1 MIDVMAIQ
9 HQTVSQVIGQIK
21 VSLEGQFRRISVV
34 AEVSNLSRSGAG
46 HCYFTLS
53 DSQSSLSSVLFRGD
67 ALRNPIVQRL
77 KDGDQVFCQGSI
89 SVYAKRGQFQL
100 IVKTMAPA
108 GKGQLLEQLE
118 TLKRKLRN
126 EGLFEIEHKQK
137 IPLYPKRVAV
147 ITAQSGAALQDFLNI
162 FHRRSLWM
170 DVVLVPATVQGK
182 ESPQSLRKALAKAIK
197 YSLSEQAFD
206 VIVLTRG
213 GGSLEDLWAFNDE
226 GLAWDIYNC
235 PVPVISAV
243 GHEVDTSVS
252 DLVAD
257 LRCETPSAAAE
268 VLTRGQVEL
277 TQRISKVRSSL
288 FSRINSVQKQILE
301 KKKYLSPKN
310 LTLLMRSRWQ
320 EEQRRLAELN
330 LLERSE
336 ELVGIHDRQQQ
347 LDENSDRMERS
358 LENIYR
364 NKKHKVLTLN
374 EKLKLLDPENVL
386 QRGYSYVQDESGQVV
401 KNSAQFKKLKSEE
414 VLSLRFS
421 DGQGF
426 VTKRST

>member
-1 MIDVMAIQ
+1 MMDLMAIQ

-21 VSLEGQFRRISVV
+21 SCLEGQFRRMSVV

-67 ALRNPIVQRL
+67 ALRNPVIQRL

-118 TLKRKLRN
+118 ALKRKLRQ
-126 EGLFEIEHKQK
+126 EGLFDPEHKQE
-137 IPLYPKRVAV
+137 IPLYPKTVAI

-162 FHRRSLWM
+162 FSRRSLWM
-170 DVVLVPATVQGK
+170 DVVLIPATVQGK
-182 ESPQSLRKALAKAIK
+182 DAPQSLRQALAKAIR
-197 YSLSEQAFD
+197 YSLETRPFD
-206 VIVLTRG
+206 VIVMTRG

-235 PVPVISAV
+235 PIPIISAV

-252 DLVAD
+252 DLVSD

-268 VLTRGQVEL
+268 VLTRGQVDL
-277 TQRISKVRSSL
+277 IQRVSKVHSSFL
-288 FSRINSVQKQILE
+288 ARLRMTQKQITE
-301 KKKYLSPKN
+301 KKKHLSPRN
-310 LTLLMRSRWQ
+310 LTLLMKARWQ
-320 EEQRRLAELN
+320 EEQRRLQELN
-330 LLERSE
+330 LLDRAQ
-336 ELVGIHDRQQQ
+336 ELVGIYEKRQS
-347 LDENSDRMERS
+347 LDENVERMQKS
-358 LENIYR
+358 LETFEKDR
-364 NKKHKVLTLN
+364 RHRLMTLN
-374 EKLKLLDPENVL
+374 EKLKLLDPKNVL
-386 QRGYSYVQDESGQVV
+386 ERGYSYVQDESGQVV
-401 KNSAQFKKLKSEE
+401 KNSAQFKKLKSDE
-414 VLSLRFS
+414 VLRLRFS

-426 VTKRST
+426 VTKRSV